1 MAWFGRFAAVIVACA
16 LAACATSPE
25 RSATSACAVVTAQNP
40 RTLCHEAVVDAEPSE
55 VWALIST
62 SEGWR
67 SWAAPVAHVDLRVG
81 GEIETSYNANA
92 VIGGPGNIHNRI
104 VALRENRSLAIQ
116 IAEAPPGFPHAEEA
130 RTLGTVIDLTR
141 TGDGTRIT
149 IAMSGF
155 REGAAYDAL
164 HGFFDAGNAYTLN
177 KLVERIENGPT
188 DWSAQR
194 AE

>member
-1 MAWFGRFAAVIVACA
+1 MARFGRFAALIFA
-16 LAACATSPE
+16 LALAGCATSQE
-25 RSATSACAVVTAQNP
+25 RAAPSTCAVLSAQGP

-81 GEIETSYNANA
+81 GEIETSYNPSA

-104 VALRENRSLAIQ
+104 VAIRVNSALGIR

-130 RTLGTVIDLTR
+130 RTLATMINLTR
-141 TGDGTRIT
+141 AGDGTRIT

-155 REGAAYDAL
+155 GEGAAYEAL
-164 HGFFDAGNAYTLN
+164 YGFFDAGNAYTLN
-177 KLVERIENGPT
+177 KLVERIENGPA
-188 DWSAQR
+188 DWSAQGS
-194 AE
+194 E

>member
-1 MAWFGRFAAVIVACA
+1 MAWFGRFAALTFAIVV
-16 LAACATSPE
+16 AACATPTE
-25 RSATSACAVVTAQNP
+25 RAATSTCALVTAQNP
-40 RTLCHEAVVDAEPSE
+40 RTLCHEAVVDAAPCD

-92 VIGGPGNIHNRI
+92 VIGAPGNIHNRI
-104 VALRENRSLAIQ
+104 VAFEPNRTLSIQ
-116 IAEAPPGFPHAEEA
+116 IAEAPPGFPHAVEA
-130 RTLGTVIDLTR
+130 RTLVTR
-141 TGDGTRIT
+141 IALSNVGDGTRIE

-155 REGAAYDAL
+155 ESGEAYDAL
-164 HGFFDAGNAYTLN
+164 HQFFDAGNAYTLN

-188 DWSAQR
+188 QAGGQ
-194 AE
+194 